1 MKKTPN
7 VAVAKGRKI
16 PKARLESIRK
26 KSGGSNAGKYDD
38 VAPEDFAGG
47 KENPYSFPINTPKRA
62 RAALAYAGNAQKPN
76 KVRARVCRKYKGM
89 CSKKT
94 LAKIKGNS

>member
-1 MKKTPN
+1 MKNTPN
-7 VAVAKGRKI
+7 IQVAKGRKI
-16 PKARLESIRK
+16 PKARLSSLRK
-26 KSGGSNAGKYDD
+26 KSGIS
-38 VAPEDFAGG
+38 EDFAGG

-76 KVRARVCRKYKGM
+76 KVRARVCRKYKGI

-94 LAKIKGNS
+94 LAKNNS

>member
-7 VAVAKGRKI
+7 IQVAKGRKI
-16 PKARLESIRK
+16 PKSRLSSR
-26 KSGGSNAGKYDD
+26 SSNAGKYED
-38 VAPEDFAGG
+38 VDPEDFAGG

-76 KVRARVCRKYKGM
+76 KVRARVCSKYKGI